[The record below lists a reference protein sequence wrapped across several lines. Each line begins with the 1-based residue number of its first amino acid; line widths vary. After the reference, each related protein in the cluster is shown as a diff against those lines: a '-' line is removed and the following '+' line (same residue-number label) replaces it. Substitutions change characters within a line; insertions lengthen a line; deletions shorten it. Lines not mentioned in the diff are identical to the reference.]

1 MTPEDAVP
9 SFASRLS
16 CCQPPSSPV
25 PDVDRNP
32 PALGPMQN
40 KHRAHQPWAPC
51 EPRTHQPRAPCDPD
65 AHQPWAPFDGCA
77 QQAPSSTTRQSSS
90 RRRSLPMRRVWQR
103 YSRSSTSLS
112 APIAP
117 RWLRICSRG
126 MGRRRRLR
134 SRPCSPRSVR
144 EYVSTSVRQYVST
157 PVRQYTSTSVSE

>member
-1 MTPEDAVP
+1 
-9 SFASRLS
+9 
-16 CCQPPSSPV
+16 
-25 PDVDRNP
+25 
-32 PALGPMQN
+32 
-40 KHRAHQPWAPC
+40 
-51 EPRTHQPRAPCDPD
+51 
-65 AHQPWAPFDGCA
+65 
-77 QQAPSSTTRQSSS
+77 
-90 RRRSLPMRRVWQR
+90 MRRVWQR

-157 PVRQYTSTSVSE
+157 PVRQYASTPVRQSASASQCVSVRRYVSHTGR